1 MKKEKLSGIENN
13 KELVFVA
20 LRDQWWA
27 DPRDRLVT
35 DCIKFDEYCEK
46 YMLVKITIDM
56 GLIPLETMLKGAV
69 KAYVMYFC
77 LYDLSLEPHEIE
89 SKENYELVK
98 EALERNIET
107 NWQEYYAWIKKE
119 FHHYMAYLNTD
130 TVLQYFR

>member
-1 MKKEKLSGIENN
+1 MIDKKLLGIENN

-35 DCIKFDEYCEK
+35 DSIKFDEYCEK
-46 YMLVKITIDM
+46 IMLLKITVDM
-56 GLIPLETMLKGAV
+56 GLIPLETMLKGSV

-77 LYDLSLEPHEIE
+77 LYDLSLEPYEIE
-89 SKENYELVK
+89 LNENYNLVK
-98 EALERNIET
+98 EALERNIDV
-107 NWQEYYAWIKKE
+107 NWQEYCAWIKKE

-130 TVLQYFR
+130 TDLPYIR

>member
-1 MKKEKLSGIENN
+1 MISDILLGIENN

-35 DCIKFDEYCEK
+35 DCLKFDEYCEK
-46 YMLVKITIDM
+46 FMLLKITVDM
-56 GLIPLETMLKGAV
+56 GLIPLEVMLKGSV

-98 EALERNIET
+98 AALDKNID
-107 NWQEYYAWIKKE
+107 NHWSEYYEWIKKE
-119 FHHYMAYLNTD
+119 FHNYMAHLKTD
-130 TVLQYFR
+130 TDLPYIR